1 MHITHTSKSQSQGKS
16 HVSHAKNERDMQ
28 REIDELKKKLRRV
41 QRRHHHLT
49 PSCHPR
55 IQMMLRI
62 GEDQKLNLVRLSLV
76 MRNIA
81 ISVRIRAQP
90 IKALRTMP

>member
-41 QRRHHHLT
+41 RRRHSS
-49 PSCHPR
+49 PNSEPPR
-55 IQMMLRI
+55 RKMMLHI
-62 GEDQKLNLVRLSLV
+62 GEDPELRPVKLSLAT
-76 MRNIA
+76 RNIA

-90 IKALRTMP
+90 IKALGTMP

>member
-28 REIDELKKKLRRV
+28 REIDELKKKLCRV

-62 GEDQKLNLVRLSLV
+62 GEDPKLHLVRLSLAT
-76 MRNIA
+76 RNIA